1 MLLNEEK
8 HIEKKIYLGMQRFKL
23 FIAWSYAVSRSKT
36 ITGLKEQAV
45 KRKPF
50 QEKNQFNENRS
61 KRKNDL
67 TKTGLREKA
76 V

>member
-1 MLLNEEK
+1 VKLSSDSGVSFDLIARGATVKVIGLREK
-8 HIEKKIYLGMQRFKL
+8 
-23 FIAWSYAVSRSKT
+23 
-36 ITGLKEQAV
+36 AV

-50 QEKNQFNENRS
+50 QEKNQFNENWS

-67 TKTGLREKA
+67 TKTGRTEKT